1 MIVMFTILSTLF
13 QPSVFHPPI
22 PKEVEVKVRTCL
34 EGFLV
39 SVVSV
44 INSFQVTGVSLV
56 FGFPEFLAVSGFIG
70 YWCSRGFTVFLE
82 TLSFVKSKK
91 ALSYQRSL

>member
-22 PKEVEVKVRTCL
+22 PKEVEVKVRMFL
-34 EGFLV
+34 GGFLV

-44 INSFQVTGVSLV
+44 INSFQVFHWFLDFRSFWVLVVSLV
-56 FGFPEFLAVSGFIG
+56 TGVLEVLL
-70 YWCSRGFTVFLE
+70 VFL
-82 TLSFVKSKK
+82 
-91 ALSYQRSL
+91 QPSLL

>member
-1 MIVMFTILSTLF
+1 MFTVLSTLF

-22 PKEVEVKVRTCL
+22 PKEVEMKVRRFL
-34 EGFLV
+34 GFSCFGDQFVSGV
-39 SVVSV
+39 SV
-44 INSFQVTGVSLV
+44 V
-56 FGFPEFLAVSGFIG
+56 FGFPEFLGVSGFIG
-70 YWCSRGFTVFLE
+70 YWCSRDVTVFLE